1 MNLID
6 KIINWNCINLLLNLN
21 KEFCYYIEQNGK
33 ARWDEREAWRSH
45 RNDEKGISSTYGR

>member
-1 MNLID
+1 LNLID